1 MIQIYQFA
9 SCPYCQRVLRAA
21 DRLGLVEGRDYE
33 IVEASR
39 GTPGR
44 AKVVQL
50 GGMSQ
55 VPFLVDGAV
64 RMYESAD
71 IVDYLAAKFA
81 TPSAR
86 A

>member
-1 MIQIYQFA
+1 MVQIYQFA

-33 IVEASR
+33 KIEASR

-44 AKVVQL
+44 AVVVRL

-55 VPFLVDGAV
+55 VPFLVDGDV
-64 RMYESAD
+64 QMYESAD
-71 IVDYLAAKFA
+71 IIDYLAAKFA
-81 TPSAR
+81 APSAR

>member
-9 SCPYCQRVLRAA
+9 ACPYCQRVLRAL

-33 IVEASR
+33 KIEASR

-44 AKVVQL
+44 ATVVQL

-55 VPFLVDGAV
+55 VPFLVDGDV